1 MTTNLADI
9 FPTAYRERF
18 GMAGKRA
25 EFVSEIRLRTNQPAI
40 VMEGIKEYFLSD
52 SGAYTERME
61 QAWHPDRQALQ
72 EIVNHLCQY
81 SLYAYEDELRQGYI
95 TIEGG
100 HRVGIVG
107 QAVQGDAGSIRTI
120 KHISAVNIRIAH
132 QILGAAT
139 PVLPYI
145 YRKGC
150 MCNTLIVSPPGCG
163 KTTLLRDLV
172 RQISSGNSY
181 GPARTVGV
189 VDERSEIA
197 GCYMGQPQNDLGP
210 RSDVLDACPKAL
222 GMMMLMRSMSPA
234 VLAVDELGSS
244 EEIRAVRTAASCGVS
259 LVATIHGMDR
269 QDVLGK
275 PGMGELLSEGIFTCM
290 LMLWRDEQGRCG
302 IRQVMHRRQADGM
315 WEEVVRIGQ
324 GGRF

>member
-1 MTTNLADI
+1 MSTNLADI
-9 FPTAYRERF
+9 FPATYRTCF
-18 GMAGKRA
+18 AMAGQRA
-25 EFVSEIRLRTNQPAI
+25 ELVNEIRLRAGRPAI
-40 VMEGIKEYFLSD
+40 LMENGREFFIRGD
-52 SGAYTERME
+52 GAYTEHMD
-61 QAWHPDRQALQ
+61 QAWQPDRQALQ
-72 EIVNHLCQY
+72 EIISHLCQY

-95 TIEGG
+95 TVEGG

-107 QAVQGDAGSIRTI
+107 QAVRENTGSIRTI
-120 KHISAVNIRIAH
+120 KHISAINIRIAH
-132 QILGAAT
+132 QVLGAAA
-139 PVLPYI
+139 PALPYI

-150 MCNTLIVSPPGCG
+150 MHNTLIVSPPGCG

-172 RQISSGNSY
+172 RQISSGNAY

-222 GMMMLMRSMSPA
+222 GMMMLLRSMSPA
-234 VLAVDELGSS
+234 VLAVDELGSG
-244 EEIRAVRTAASCGVS
+244 EEIKAVRMAASCGVS

-275 PGMGELLSEGIFTCM
+275 PGMGDLLEEGIFTCM
-290 LMLWRDEQGRCG
+290 LVLHRDGQGRCR

-315 WEEVVRIGQ
+315 WEEVAADGQ
-324 GGRF
+324 TGRL

>member
-1 MTTNLADI
+1 MNTNLSDI
-9 FPTAYRERF
+9 FPAAYRGYFKTAARRE
-18 GMAGKRA
+18 
-25 EFVSEIRLRTNQPAI
+25 EQVSEIRLRIRQPAI
-40 VMEGIKEYFLSD
+40 LMEGRREVFLRED
-52 SGAYTERME
+52 GAYTEHME
-61 QAWHPDRQALQ
+61 QAWRPDRQALQ
-72 EIVNHLCQY
+72 EIVSHLCQY

-107 QAVQGDAGSIRTI
+107 QAVQESAGTIRTI
-120 KHISAVNIRIAH
+120 KYISAMNIRIAH
-132 QILGAAT
+132 QILGAAN

-145 YRKGC
+145 YRRGG

-172 RQISSGNSY
+172 RQVSGGNAY

-197 GCYMGQPQNDLGP
+197 GCYMGLPQNDLGP

-222 GMMMLMRSMSPA
+222 GMMLLLRSMSPA

-244 EEIRAVRTAASCGVS
+244 EEIRAVRMAASCGVS
-259 LVATIHGMDR
+259 LMATIHGIDM
-269 QDVLGK
+269 QDVQGK
-275 PGMGELLSEGIFTCM
+275 PGMGALLAEGIFTCM
-290 LMLWRDEQGRCG
+290 LVLKRDRQGQCRVG
-302 IRQVMHRRQADGM
+302 QILHRRRMDGI
-315 WEEVVRIGQ
+315 WEEVTGDDTA
-324 GGRF
+324 GGI